1 MELTIRK
8 SFSENVCY
16 LIIIG
21 NKMNAKFF
29 FVTFS
34 LTKWMSSS
42 TCLVFA
48 WYTGLLAK
56 AITPWLSHRKI
67 GIVNILKCNFDN
79 KACIHITFAVA
90 KASAWYSNSLL
101 DLETKCC
108 FLDELFYR
116 WPHNITSNWFF
127 VFAITN
133 PVSMR
138 ESIKLYSTML
148 IKF

>member
-1 MELTIRK
+1 MRMSAIWSSLGIK
-8 SFSENVCY
+8 WMLSFFCY
-16 LIIIG
+16 LLPYKV
-21 NKMNAKFF
+21 NVKFNML
-29 FVTFS
+29 S
-34 LTKWMSSS
+34 
-42 TCLVFA
+42 FA